1 MAGHGELRFKEPCMR
16 VLENEHRYL
25 SFLMAEWHAIILWF
39 EQEKLDEAEA
49 HQQLKE
55 LRRLVIEFIEP
66 LKNHT
71 EKEETHFFPLLGT
84 YIGFEQGPL
93 VGIQEEH
100 EEIDGYI
107 GHFLHHTRGDLDALS
122 IADMKAVVKDAAEA
136 FEVLTVHFVKEETVL
151 FTMAENLMKA
161 ADQDALFEKL
171 NTLIT

>member
-1 MAGHGELRFKEPCMR
+1 MAGKEQLRFKEPCMR

-25 SFLMAEWHAIILWF
+25 SFLMDEWHAIVLQF
-39 EQEKLDEAEA
+39 EREGLTEEEG
-49 HQQLKE
+49 HRLLKE
-55 LRRLVIEFIEP
+55 LRRLVIAFLDP

-71 EKEETHFFPLLGT
+71 EKEEEHFFPLLGS

-107 GHFLHHTRGDLDALS
+107 GHFLHHTRGDFSELS
-122 IADMKAVVKDAAEA
+122 LPQLRSAVKDAGEA

-151 FTMAENLMKA
+151 FPMAENLMRA
-161 ADQDALFEKL
+161 DDQDALFEKL